1 MPTPNKMTDC
11 PSPDTSGG
19 PLGNNVTAA
28 QVARELIE
36 GWGWF
41 AYVPAE
47 AKDWLAARASL
58 RSFKKGKTVYI
69 SGDPATHIYG
79 VVSGVFRIFLATPS
93 GDEITLEEVV
103 AGGWFPHFAPNKPP
117 SYLAN
122 CVCQDDASV
131 VGIEQPVVE
140 EFSQRW
146 PAYYRG
152 LYHEFANRAVVISGR
167 IELLTLH
174 NLNVRLAVYLLRML
188 RLRGQ
193 REVGGGIWLTAFE
206 SQSETGARV
215 GGTRQRVNSV
225 LKGWA
230 RRGLLELHKDGIRV
244 LDTDGLSREAKKTG
258 FDLATYLSAWHGG
271 WQGQTEQRESRM

>member
-1 MPTPNKMTDC
+1 MRTPNKMVD
-11 PSPDTSGG
+11 PPLPGAAGDTPGD
-19 PLGNNVTAA
+19 NRAA
-28 QVARELIE
+28 APVARNLIE

-47 AKDWLAARASL
+47 ARDWLAVHTSL
-58 RSFKKGKTVYI
+58 RSIKKGKTVYI

-131 VGIEQPVVE
+131 ICIDQPTVE

-152 LYHEFANRAVVISGR
+152 LYHEYLNRAVVIGGR

-174 NLNVRLAVYLLRML
+174 NLRVRLAVYLLRML

-193 REVGGGIWLTAFE
+193 REPGGAVWLSPFE

-225 LKGWA
+225 LKSWA
-230 RRGLLELHKDGIRV
+230 RRGYLELHKDGIRV
-244 LDTDGLSREAKKTG
+244 LDIDGLGAEARKTG

-271 WQGQTEQRESRM
+271 WQGKASKDESHI